1 MGSAWTVVSCDGQ
14 ESWRMALCP
23 GCSLAFDQTH
33 GGPRLSVPE
42 AESELKWHMGSG
54 PYMGHLCLLENA
66 QALS

>member
-1 MGSAWTVVSCDGQ
+1 
-14 ESWRMALCP
+14 MALCP